1 MDKWKILEGAM
12 VLLALAGTFII
23 ARERSEKQ
31 TAGFWCWTFANIGLV
46 VVFFRAGLWLVAA
59 LYVVY
64 LFLSVYGIWRR
75 RGDNGRT

>member
-23 ARERSEKQ
+23 SRERSAKQ
-31 TAGFWCWTFANIGLV
+31 VAGFWCWTFANIGLAV
-46 VVFFRAGLWLVAA
+46 VLFRAGLWLVAA

-64 LFLSVYGIWRR
+64 FALSVYGIWVRR
-75 RGDNGRT
+75 EDNGRS